1 MRNPSPPWN
10 YQLHRS
16 HVSLDRHQIASRSV
30 GQAEVES
37 GQDLM
42 TAEGK
47 VEMLLTPGIFL
58 RLDKNSTVKMISP
71 DLTHTEVALERGRAE
86 VEGAQQYPQ
95 NRILI
100 NLRGG
105 QAEILTNGLYEFDAD
120 NNTVRT
126 FDGKAVIYPD
136 NNFQNDVKLTTH
148 IFASRV
154 WLSPLIRSHELSTEH
169 IGEESD
175 RCRNLL
181 SLSTDSPYS
190 PQRCV
195 LQYGPHCSRT
205 RYLCLHSPTHHAA
218 IALVRAMQKPSCN
231 NTHLRIGRLVA
242 ATRPVSQALST
253 VFAVK
258 HDRNPQPVGHV
269 FRKRNRECAV
279 PAPITDLKPS
289 MQSKASTMR
298 AFCSIG
304 RKPIPWLH

>member
-105 QAEILTNGLYEFDAD
+105 QAEILKNGLYEFDAD

-136 NNFQNDVKLTTH
+136 NNFQNDVKPKTH

-154 WLSPLIRSHELSTEH
+154 WLPPLIGSHELSTEH

-181 SLSTDSPYS
+181 SLSIDFAVFTTMLCAAVRPALFPRPIPVLALSGASRRDCARSRHAEAFAQRHTSSHRATD
-190 PQRCV
+190 
-195 LQYGPHCSRT
+195 
-205 RYLCLHSPTHHAA
+205 
-218 IALVRAMQKPSCN
+218 
-231 NTHLRIGRLVA
+231 A
-242 ATRPVSQALST
+242 ATHPVS
-253 VFAVK
+253 
-258 HDRNPQPVGHV
+258 
-269 FRKRNRECAV
+269 
-279 PAPITDLKPS
+279 
-289 MQSKASTMR
+289 
-298 AFCSIG
+298 
-304 RKPIPWLH
+304 